1 MPLFYE
7 NAATASMIKH
17 GMVVHRTIYATQIQN
32 PGQIPVMAVD
42 ATLYALAK
50 LVQWN
55 WPHTY
60 GEDKCVLMFGGLHI
74 EMAIWIT

>member
-1 MPLFYE
+1 
-7 NAATASMIKH
+7 MIKH
-17 GMVVHRTIYATQIQN
+17 GMVVHRKIYATQIQN

-60 GEDKCVLMFGGLHI
+60 GEDKCVLMFDSILKWLSGLRNNGI
-74 EMAIWIT
+74 VYL

>member
-1 MPLFYE
+1 
-7 NAATASMIKH
+7 MIKH
-17 GMVVHRTIYATQIQN
+17 GMVVHRKSYATQIQN

-60 GEDKCVLMFGGLHI
+60 GEDKCVLMFVDSILKWLSGLRNNGI
-74 EMAIWIT
+74 VYL